1 MDSTLFGDAIISQT
15 DLKTDQKKWFDRANK
30 SPVSITGPKG
40 KSFVLINREQ
50 AQNAFSTNNYAV
62 KILEYFKA
70 IQDSRDSN
78 STIGAFPWAIHLN
91 DNERK
96 ELLNELVTAFN
107 ECLHS
112 NDWTLLEETINSWK
126 STAEALTN
134 SRFVEIIDARED
146 SKEYTSID

>member
-1 MDSTLFGDAIISQT
+1 MDLTLFGDAIISQT

-50 AQNAFSTNNYAV
+50 AQNTFSTINYAV

-70 IQDSRDSN
+70 IRDSRDSN
-78 STIGAFPWAIHLN
+78 STLGVFPWAVHLN
-91 DNERK
+91 DKER
-96 ELLNELVTAFN
+96 NELANELITAFN

-112 NDWTLLEETINSWK
+112 NDWTLLEETIKSWK
-126 STAEALTN
+126 ATAEALTN
-134 SRFVEIIDARED
+134 SRFTKIIGASED
-146 SKEYTSID
+146 TKEYTSID